1 MSELSNLIFHNK
13 RHTMTSPYGL
23 RKSINTSA
31 GKTSSFHNGVDY
43 GTYGVKLPQYPVADG
58 ILSSDG
64 SIIWHVEGLPE
75 FPEGLCQTV
84 IVEEIEEDEYLRWKE
99 RLEANTTGTDEIVEE
114 QTTTTEESTN
124 NDVLESKTSI
134 QTLLTIKELEDKVL
148 KLEKENKILSE
159 RILELSEKVNT

>member
-1 MSELSNLIFHNK
+1 M
-13 RHTMTSPYGL
+13 
-23 RKSINTSA
+23 
-31 GKTSSFHNGVDY
+31 
-43 GTYGVKLPQYPVADG
+43 
-58 ILSSDG
+58 
-64 SIIWHVEGLPE
+64 
-75 FPEGLCQTV
+75 
-84 IVEEIEEDEYLRWKE
+84 IVEKIEEDEYLRWKE
-99 RLEANTTGTDEIVEE
+99 RLEANTTGTDEVIEE

>member
-13 RHTMTSPYGL
+13 KHALTSPYGK
-23 RKSINTSA
+23 RVVMNASA
-31 GKTSSFHNGVDY
+31 GKTSPFHHGVDY
-43 GTYGVKLPQYPVADG
+43 GIYGIKLAQYPVT
-58 ILSSDG
+58 DG

-75 FPEGLCQTV
+75 FPEGLCKTV
-84 IVEEIEEDEYLRWKE
+84 IVEKIEEDEYLRWKE
-99 RLEANTTGTDEIVEE
+99 RLEVNTTDTEEVVEE

-134 QTLLTIKELEDKVL
+134 QTLLIIKELEDKVSR
-148 KLEKENKILSE
+148 LEKENEILSE